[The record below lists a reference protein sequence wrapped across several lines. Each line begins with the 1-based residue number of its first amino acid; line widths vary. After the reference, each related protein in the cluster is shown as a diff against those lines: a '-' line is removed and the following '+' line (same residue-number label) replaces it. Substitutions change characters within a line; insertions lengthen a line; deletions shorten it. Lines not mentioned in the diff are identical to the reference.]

1 MKNHALI
8 LLIALVV
15 SACASSPK
23 EDVSS
28 LDQQRRQA
36 EQYGFLEG
44 HASRI
49 R

>member
-8 LLIALVV
+8 LFLALIV
-15 SACASSPK
+15 SACATSPK
-23 EDVSS
+23 EEVSS

-44 HASRI
+44 HASSI

>member
-8 LLIALVV
+8 LLIALIV
-15 SACASSPK
+15 SACATTPK
-23 EDVSS
+23 ENVSK
-28 LDQQRRQA
+28 LDQERRQM
-36 EQYGFLEG
+36 EQFGFLEG

>member
-8 LLIALVV
+8 LFIALIV
-15 SACASSPK
+15 SACASTPK
-23 EDVSS
+23 DEVSS